1 MAWKVCNILAHIIKV
16 EFYRAV
22 RPSFLLPCQVAKRG
36 RFRLTCVSPSP
47 RCQNT
52 TLQLL
57 TLRGR
62 REEGRRKGGF
72 SGRSQFFF
80 QAEAPKKVNSAAH
93 AFIFPHF
100 FGAFFFYTSRFFSRG
115 GKIMFPPPHLTFP
128 RNFKFFSLSLR
139 STWYKRPW
147 LRRK

>member
-1 MAWKVCNILAHIIKV
+1 MNPAQNLINAEHYFLNISSK
-16 EFYRAV
+16 YRYKYGEYGMEGMQHFGTYNKGGILSSSKALLSPPM
-22 RPSFLLPCQVAKRG
+22 PSCEKGPFPPHL
-36 RFRLTCVSPSP
+36 RFPSP

-93 AFIFPHF
+93 AFISPHF
-100 FGAFFFYTSRFFSRG
+100 FGAFFFYTSRFFPPG
-115 GKIMFPPPHLTFP
+115 GK
-128 RNFKFFSLSLR
+128 
-139 STWYKRPW
+139 
-147 LRRK
+147 